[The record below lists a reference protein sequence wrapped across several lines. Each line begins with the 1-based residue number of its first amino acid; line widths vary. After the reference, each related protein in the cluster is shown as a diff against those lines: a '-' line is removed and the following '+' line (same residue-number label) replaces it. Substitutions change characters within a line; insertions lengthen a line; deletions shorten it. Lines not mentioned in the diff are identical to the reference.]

1 MQWANASAVEGVKFT
16 LLGDVVADPWRP
28 GGQMGAGQR
37 GTLQWRA
44 EFVSLP
50 GGAVLKESLELTSGE
65 SVAGLLVGDFVENKM
80 PASSGQLAPGFSKI
94 GPGKSLRAAL
104 LRFPVDRERKSQ
116 HPVYLVNADPEKR
129 VKVVVDRTD
138 YDLDYAIPQRLMAP
152 VGERVTIKVSAVGLN
167 KEMSFTLEPSQR
179 GGILAFYRTGDVGE
193 TSFVFVNLR
202 SIESIKEMVEAQAA
216 ADTAQ

>member
-1 MQWANASAVEGVKFT
+1 MSVSIKRTLGIVAAIVAFACLREASAQRENKPRKVSSMQWANASAVEGVKFT

-138 YDLDYAIPQRLMAP
+138 YDLDYAAP
-152 VGERVTIKVSAVGLN
+152 RRFEWVR
-167 KEMSFTLEPSQR
+167 
-179 GGILAFYRTGDVGE
+179 
-193 TSFVFVNLR
+193 
-202 SIESIKEMVEAQAA
+202 
-216 ADTAQ
+216 